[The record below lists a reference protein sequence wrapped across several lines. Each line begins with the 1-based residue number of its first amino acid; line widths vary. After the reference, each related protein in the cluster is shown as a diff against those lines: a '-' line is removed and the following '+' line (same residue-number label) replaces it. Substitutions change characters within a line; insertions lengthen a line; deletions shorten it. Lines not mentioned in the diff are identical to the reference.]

1 MLRDYNRVRKKGER
15 VNSQTNWTRSLR
27 RWGVSW
33 GFEKMNQ
40 EKKKITE
47 LDRTGE
53 KGFVLLLL
61 SNWWSLW
68 LGNILIPFIFEDNSD
83 ISTCVTNSRYLSH
96 LWWLLQLLTHT
107 FLISHFVNKIL
118 PNYPNLTVPSVS
130 CWFPDGCSNL
140 YQKDFRKEAISIA
153 LWKCVS
159 HRFEYFKT
167 NALWGERED
176 EYTTQGGEV
185 ICGM

>member
-1 MLRDYNRVRKKGER
+1 MRGELRFWENEPGE
-15 VNSQTNWTRSLR
+15 
-27 RWGVSW
+27 
-33 GFEKMNQ
+33 
-40 EKKKITE
+40 KKITE
-47 LDRTGE
+47 LDRTVE

-61 SNWWSLW
+61 SNWCSLW

-83 ISTCVTNSRYLSH
+83 ISTSVTNSRYLSH

-118 PNYPNLTVPSVS
+118 SNYPNLTVPSVS

-185 ICGM
+185 ISGMW